1 MTNNTQIDQ
10 QRLDDVVRV
19 FAELTEKNL
28 TVSLGSIFHPQARF
42 KDPFNDVI
50 GIEAIEKIFAHG
62 FAQCPGM
69 RFVIEHSALA
79 GHRGFVQWYFLCHPE
94 RSQPA
99 RQIRIDGVS
108 VLTFDAEGLVVK
120 HEDFWDPAAQI
131 YERIPVFGAL
141 LRWLRKRLAAC

>member
-1 MTNNTQIDQ
+1 MNNPNVNLQK
-10 QRLDDVVRV
+10 LDEVTRT
-19 FAELTEKNL
+19 FAEITSGNL
-28 TVSLGSIFHPQARF
+28 SVSLSAIFHPQARF
-42 KDPFNDVI
+42 KDPFNEVT
-50 GIEAIEKIFAHG
+50 GIAAIEKIFAHG

-79 GHRGFVQWYFLCHPE
+79 GQRAFVQWHFLCHPE

-99 RQIRIDGVS
+99 QQIRIDGVS
-108 VLTFDAEGLVVK
+108 VLEFDAQGLIVK

-141 LRWLRKRLAAC
+141 LRGLRKRLAAR